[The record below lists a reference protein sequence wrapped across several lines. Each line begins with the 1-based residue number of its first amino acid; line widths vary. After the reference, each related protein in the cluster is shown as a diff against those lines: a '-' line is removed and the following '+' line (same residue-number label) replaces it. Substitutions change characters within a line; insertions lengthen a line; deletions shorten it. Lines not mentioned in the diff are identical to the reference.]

1 MKLKLKINSMTN
13 LSPLH
18 EDKKLAVTYRV
29 EAGCL
34 GPDGLNYISEFCNFA
49 WSKLETLD
57 SDYIAW
63 NIVHREDKTLPEMQ
77 YGLVGKAISSL
88 KAEKYLSVFGKT
100 IDDFEYELSEHLTT
114 LIRQFMSNSSCK

>member
-1 MKLKLKINSMTN
+1 MTN
-13 LSPLH
+13 LLPLH

-49 WSKLETLD
+49 QSVLETLD

-100 IDDFEYELSEHLTT
+100 LDNFEYELSERLTT